1 MCSCLKMALNRR
13 NNSPQGQQMTF
24 PQGQIMSSASSNIAA
39 TTHTS
44 HQSPA
49 VFSGSSASLMEQMK
63 MIALSA
69 QSSQQL
75 VGNYSLQ
82 SGGLQFRQHPETN
95 LDPSAILSRMVTAEG
110 SGVGSGVT
118 PFRVASRTNFRR
130 SVNSLNTVHEA
141 SAPPRA
147 RQAPNLTFAAVP
159 EQRLAGM
166 MSSGNPL
173 LKMMEERM
181 AANAAAAT
189 KEQTTPTSLAAT
201 SSSPPTSEN
210 QTNTALHASI
220 NKWAG
225 VSSNDRIQQQKKET
239 FKPELIQPSVASPQG
254 ASVQRS
260 PSGRVPLSPKQIDLL
275 KELTSSCQDE
285 LLRNQ
290 LLLSQASGMDQSQV
304 NLKCQNSNSNVDQ
317 EGSGTAGPGLTRC
330 VVSSA
335 EVDRLMRE
343 NLSIQLG
350 RQMLMQERMNE
361 QVYLHHQQLIAAS
374 AMVSMQSP
382 VGGHPPLPQPLSQQE
397 ILQISFD
404 ALKKFKK
411 SSSNNLNSIKPP
423 KSSTSLRKRSSHP
436 DDDNTVCTSDTV
448 SSNSPSLTSSAASS
462 NKIHRSISHCS
473 ARTAL
478 ISSMDNLRVETQS
491 TRLNN
496 CSMRNQS
503 FSSGLNASGLR
514 NSSKL
519 IMTNQ
524 IFSSDPK
531 SSTQQRFAP
540 KEKVNSSS
548 NSFISSLLSQ
558 QSSAGSAAALFA
570 IAVQNSRDSQMTP
583 PREHPKEHEGVVSPK
598 PITVEAEEYPP
609 PAIDRTLSTSTEVI
623 ISALPDSIKYHNV
636 KVDKMPIDVVKEAL
650 SSRGY
655 KCDTKPSM
663 EMEEGFFVTL
673 TEMYDQ
679 KVVNAI
685 RSNDVESLRK
695 LHAGGTNLQCG
706 NRFGETLIH
715 LACRRSDKNLVS
727 FLLDEAGVSLRV
739 RDDFGRTPFHDACW
753 RAEPDLDLLDMLLD
767 RVPELLMLS
776 DKRGHTPLCYS
787 RREHWDKL
795 VPFLLDRTDK
805 FRPV

>member
-1 MCSCLKMALNRR
+1 
-13 NNSPQGQQMTF
+13 MTF
-24 PQGQIMSSASSNIAA
+24 PQGQLLASSNIAA
-39 TTHTS
+39 TTNTT

-49 VFSGSSASLMEQMK
+49 VFSGSSASLVEKMK
-63 MIALSA
+63 MIAMSA

-95 LDPSAILSRMVTAEG
+95 VDPSAILSRMVTAEG

-159 EQRLAGM
+159 EQRPAGM

-189 KEQTTPTSLAAT
+189 KELTTPTSLAA
-201 SSSPPTSEN
+201 SSPPTSEN

-225 VSSNDRIQQQKKET
+225 VSSNDRIHRQKKDT
-239 FKPELIQPSVASPQG
+239 FKPVLIQPSDASPQG

-260 PSGRVPLSPKQIDLL
+260 PSDRVPLSPKQIDLL

-285 LLRNQ
+285 LLRKQ
-290 LLLSQASGMDQSQV
+290 LLLRQAASGMDQSQV
-304 NLKCQNSNSNVDQ
+304 NLKCQNSNSNVVQ
-317 EGSGTAGPGLTRC
+317 EGSGTAGPGLPRC

-335 EVDRLMRE
+335 EVDRLRRE
-343 NLSIQLG
+343 NHSIQPG

-361 QVYLHHQQLIAAS
+361 QVYRHHQQLIAAS
-374 AMVSMQSP
+374 AMASMQSP
-382 VGGHPPLPQPLSQQE
+382 VGGHPPLSQPLSQQE
-397 ILQISFD
+397 IQQISFD

-411 SSSNNLNSIKPP
+411 SSSNNLNSTKPS
-423 KSSTSLRKRSSHP
+423 KSSTSLRKRSCHP
-436 DDDNTVCTSDTV
+436 DDDNTVCTIDSV
-448 SSNSPSLTSSAASS
+448 SSNSPSLTSSASSS

-478 ISSMDNLRVETQS
+478 TSSMANLRVETQS

-531 SSTQQRFAP
+531 SSTQQRFASN
-540 KEKVNSSS
+540 ERVNSSS

-570 IAVQNSRDSQMTP
+570 IAVQNSRDCQMTP

-609 PAIDRTLSTSTEVI
+609 PAVDRTLSTSTEVI
-623 ISALPDSIKYHNV
+623 MSALPDSIKYHNV
-636 KVDKMPIDVVKEAL
+636 KVDKTPIDVVKEAL
-650 SSRGY
+650 SSRGD

-685 RSNDVESLRK
+685 RSNDAESLRK

-727 FLLDEAGVSLRV
+727 FLLDEAGISLRV

-767 RVPELLMLS
+767 RAPELLMLS

>member
-1 MCSCLKMALNRR
+1 VCSCLKMALNHC
-13 NNSPQGQQMTF
+13 NTLPQGQMTF
-24 PQGQIMSSASSNIAA
+24 PQVQIMSSVSPNIAA

-44 HQSPA
+44 HQSPD
-49 VFSGSSASLMEQMK
+49 VLSGSSASLIGQMK
-63 MIALSA
+63 MIAMSS
-69 QSSQQL
+69 QSSHQL

-82 SGGLQFRQHPETN
+82 SGGLQFRQHTETN
-95 LDPSAILSRMVTAEG
+95 FDSILSRMVVADG
-110 SGVGSGVT
+110 SGVGSGVM
-118 PFRVASRTNFRR
+118 PFRVASRTDFRR

-141 SAPPRA
+141 SVPPRA
-147 RQAPNLTFAAVP
+147 RQAPNLSFAAVP
-159 EQRLAGM
+159 EE
-166 MSSGNPL
+166 MSSRNPL

-181 AANAAAAT
+181 SANAAAAT
-189 KEQTTPTSLAAT
+189 KEQPMLTSMAVT

-210 QTNTALHASI
+210 QTSIALHASI

-225 VSSNDRIQQQKKET
+225 VPSNDRTHHQKKET
-239 FKPELIQPSVASPQG
+239 FKRVSIQQSVASPQG
-254 ASVQRS
+254 ASVRRS
-260 PSGRVPLSPKQIDLL
+260 PSGRVPLSPKQKDLL
-275 KELTSSCQDE
+275 NELQDE
-285 LLRNQ
+285 SLRKQ
-290 LLLSQASGMDQSQV
+290 LLLRQASEMDLSQV
-304 NLKCQNSNSNVDQ
+304 NLLFQNSNTNVHQ
-317 EGSGTAGPGLTRC
+317 QGSGTAGQGLTRC

-335 EVDRLMRE
+335 EMDRLRRQ
-343 NLSIQLG
+343 NCSIQLG
-350 RQMLMQERMNE
+350 RQMLSQERMNE

-374 AMVSMQSP
+374 AMVSMQSS
-382 VGGHPPLPQPLSQQE
+382 VGGHRPPLSQEE
-397 ILQISFD
+397 IQQISFD

-411 SSSNNLNSIKPP
+411 SSSNNLNSIKPS

-448 SSNSPSLTSSAASS
+448 CSNSPSLTSSAASS

-478 ISSMDNLRVETQS
+478 NNSMDNLRVETQS
-491 TRLNN
+491 TCLNN
-496 CSMRNQS
+496 CIMRNQS

-519 IMTNQ
+519 IMANQ
-524 IFSSDPK
+524 IFSLDPN
-531 SSTQQRFAP
+531 SLPQQRFAS

-548 NSFISSLLSQ
+548 TSLISSLLSQ
-558 QSSAGSAAALFA
+558 QSSAGNAAALFA
-570 IAVQNSRDSQMTP
+570 IAVQNSHDSQMTP
-583 PREHPKEHEGVVSPK
+583 PREHPKEDEGVVSPK
-598 PITVEAEEYPP
+598 SIKVEAEEYPP
-609 PAIDRTLSTSTEVI
+609 PAVDRTLSTSTEVF
-623 ISALPDSIKYHNV
+623 ISTLPDNTKYHNV
-636 KVDKMPIDVVKEAL
+636 KLDKKPIDVVKEAL
-650 SSRGY
+650 SSRGA

-679 KVVNAI
+679 EVVNAI
-685 RSNDVESLRK
+685 RSNDVVSLRK
-695 LHAGGTNLQCG
+695 LHVGGTNLQCG

-715 LACRRSDKNLVS
+715 LACRRSQKQMVS

-753 RAEPDLDLLDMLLD
+753 RAEPDLDLLDILLD
-767 RVPELLMLS
+767 RAPELLMLS

-787 RREHWDKL
+787 RREHWDVL

>member
-1 MCSCLKMALNRR
+1 MCICFEMALNDH
-13 NNSPQGQQMTF
+13 STFHQGQMTF
-24 PQGQIMSSASSNIAA
+24 PQGQTMSSASSNITA

-49 VFSGSSASLMEQMK
+49 VFSGSSASLIGQMK
-63 MIALSA
+63 MISMSP
-69 QSSQQL
+69 QSSQHL

-95 LDPSAILSRMVTAEG
+95 LDSSAILSRMVTAEG

-118 PFRVASRTNFRR
+118 PFRVASRANFRR

-141 SAPPRA
+141 SVPPRA

-189 KEQTTPTSLAAT
+189 KEQMMQTSMAAT

-225 VSSNDRIQQQKKET
+225 VSSNDRIHQQKKET
-239 FKPELIQPSVASPQG
+239 FNVASPQG
-254 ASVQRS
+254 ASIQRS

-275 KELTSSCQDE
+275 KELTSSCQDD
-285 LLRNQ
+285 LVRKQ
-290 LLLSQASGMDQSQV
+290 LLLCQASGMDQSQV
-304 NLKCQNSNSNVDQ
+304 NLLCQNSNSNVHQ
-317 EGSGTAGPGLTRC
+317 QGSGTAGPGLTRC

-335 EVDRLMRE
+335 EVDRLRRE
-343 NLSIQLG
+343 NHSIQLG
-350 RQMLMQERMNE
+350 RQMHTQARMNE

-374 AMVSMQSP
+374 AMLSMQSP
-382 VGGHPPLPQPLSQQE
+382 VGGHRPPLPQEE
-397 ILQISFD
+397 IHKTSFD

-411 SSSNNLNSIKPP
+411 PSSKILNSIKPS

-436 DDDNTVCTSDTV
+436 DDDNTVCTSDTGG
-448 SSNSPSLTSSAASS
+448 SNTLSLTSSAASS
-462 NKIHRSISHCS
+462 NKIHRS
-473 ARTAL
+473 
-478 ISSMDNLRVETQS
+478 MDNLSLETQP
-491 TRLNN
+491 TCLND

-503 FSSGLNASGLR
+503 FSSGLNASGLS

-519 IMTNQ
+519 IMKNQSFSSGLNASELNNSSKMIMTNQ

-531 SSTQQRFAP
+531 SSTQKRFA
-540 KEKVNSSS
+540 VNSSS

-570 IAVQNSRDSQMTP
+570 MAVQNSHDSQMTLS
-583 PREHPKEHEGVVSPK
+583 REHQKEHEGVVSPK
-598 PITVEAEEYPP
+598 PVLVQAEEYPP
-609 PAIDRTLSTSTEVI
+609 PAVDRTLSTSTEVI
-623 ISALPDSIKYHNV
+623 ISSVPDSIKYHNV
-636 KVDKMPIDVVKEAL
+636 KADKKPIDVVREAL
-650 SSRGY
+650 SSRGV
-655 KCDTKPSM
+655 KCDTKASM

-679 KVVNAI
+679 EVVNAI

-695 LHAGGTNLQCG
+695 LHVGGTNLQCG

-715 LACRRSDKNLVS
+715 LACRRSHKEMVS
-727 FLLDEAGVSLRV
+727 FLLNEAGVSLRV
-739 RDDFGRTPFHDACW
+739 RDDFGRTPLHDACW

-767 RVPELLMLS
+767 RAPELLMLS

-787 RREHWDKL
+787 RREHWDIL
-795 VPFLLDRTDK
+795 VPFLLGRTEK